1 MNLPK
6 VSIITSSYNQGQF
19 IEKTIL
25 SVLKQNYPNI
35 EHIVIDG
42 GSTDNTL
49 EILRKYPHLVW
60 ISEPDQGQSDAVN
73 KGIKMAT
80 GEIIGWLNSDDVY
93 LENAIF
99 TAVKVFEEYP
109 EVSVV
114 YGNCYYID
122 EKDQVIRK
130 FISGKFNLK
139 RLLNCGYCYIHP
151 MSTFIKAS
159 VFDKLEYPLDTN
171 LHFAMDHDLF
181 IRIAKKGLV
190 FHYIPFFLSAFR
202 RTKTSKTNVNVRDAR
217 RESYKICKHQN
228 GKNLLLFLNYQI
240 FKMYISLPIITKLIR
255 KIRYS
260 LSIKKGD
267 LYPK

>member
-99 TAVKVFEEYP
+99 TAVKVFEEYSK
-109 EVSVV
+109 VSVV

-139 RLLNCGYCYIHP
+139 RLLNCGYCYIP
-151 MSTFIKAS
+151 AMSTFIKKK
-159 VFDKLEYPLDTN
+159 VFDKMEEAINTN
-171 LHFAMDHDLF
+171 LKYCMDYDLF
-181 IRIAKKGLV
+181 IRIAKTGFKFQYIPKFLSSFRRSQSNTTTVNISEMRKESFEVSKRYGGGIFELYIRCLVTKIYLV
-190 FHYIPFFLSAFR
+190 FPR
-202 RTKTSKTNVNVRDAR
+202 VTN
-217 RESYKICKHQN
+217 
-228 GKNLLLFLNYQI
+228 F
-240 FKMYISLPIITKLIR
+240 IR
-255 KIRYS
+255 KIRYKVS
-260 LSIKKGD
+260 LKQ
-267 LYPK
+267 